1 LLGIN
6 VAFVTRTFDLAQLV
20 DGLHL
25 DLLHFEV
32 FASAEAAVSG
42 EAAILTSQFALP
54 EAACRAAY
62 AADPVYRAS
71 VAALDDVS
79 FGRDM
84 VFRNGTEAQKAAQ
97 MLRVSGDAAT
107 GFVGQAEVGLAL

>member
-1 LLGIN
+1 
-6 VAFVTRTFDLAQLV
+6 VAISDAEGWLRLVTVVPGTYPGRWP
-20 DGLHL
+20 H
-25 DLLHFEV
+25 LHFEV